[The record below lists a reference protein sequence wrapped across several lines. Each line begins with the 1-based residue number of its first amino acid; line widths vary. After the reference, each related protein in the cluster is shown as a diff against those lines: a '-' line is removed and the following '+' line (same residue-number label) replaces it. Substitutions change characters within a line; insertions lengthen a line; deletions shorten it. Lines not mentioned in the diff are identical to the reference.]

1 MTLRDIPRTA
11 TDRVILA
18 GRGFQVDIKDFASTT
33 KALKHKRS
41 YGCYEKWEVIRWT
54 YKILGPEPQSLN
66 RPENEISVNGDITL
80 APVLVDTTLVSHDID
95 YKYLIDPLHRNMGY
109 ELDLFKTVD
118 VVNESF
124 DDIEGPFIVAYNYRV
139 TKAVKLLPLT

>member
-1 MTLRDIPRTA
+1 M
-11 TDRVILA
+11 
-18 GRGFQVDIKDFASTT
+18 K
-33 KALKHKRS
+33 
-41 YGCYEKWEVIRWT
+41 
-54 YKILGPEPQSLN
+54 
-66 RPENEISVNGDITL
+66 RPENEISVNGDVLL
-80 APVLVDTTLVSHDID
+80 APVLVDATLVSHDID
-95 YKYLIDPLHRNMGY
+95 YKYLIGPLHRNMGY